1 MTVLAGFAFA
11 AIHTNLLDCYNSP
24 DILLGNFQNLPNLL
38 LSFGAGQEAGI
49 KCEAV
54 FKPLDHSVD
63 SGLQFHI

>member
-24 DILLGNFQNLPNLL
+24 DILLGNLQNLPYLPL
-38 LSFGAGQEAGI
+38 PFRAGQEAGI

-54 FKPLDHSVD
+54 FKPLDHGMD
-63 SGLQFHI
+63 SSLQFHV